1 MATKVQNLEDY
12 IYIYIYIYSRGTRN
26 EGPCG
31 KFTAFWA
38 TGSDH
43 VPTLLAMADPSERDD
58 KTESEWIIQGGA
70 PYELVYNH

>member
-12 IYIYIYIYSRGTRN
+12 IIVEVQEMKAKRST
-26 EGPCG
+26 CG

-43 VPTLLAMADPSERDD
+43 VPTLLAMANPSERDD
-58 KTESEWIIQGGA
+58 HKTESE
-70 PYELVYNH
+70 